1 MDVMM
6 SPMTAFLLEHGP
18 LVWLVALLVAGA
30 LAALVCT
37 LPARAGTAF
46 ARWRARRRIGQPDA
60 RENIVVLDGVLTTR
74 GARVER
80 LSDGA
85 PCAASTAR
93 DPRGK
98 NPGVTV
104 QAQGLALRVGDRVIA
119 LDGPVEVLAGTHEAF
134 PSRPL
139 RALDK
144 AARARIT
151 AAGELPANRRVALV
165 TLNEGDRV
173 RARGV
178 LQRHTSDATAPAY
191 RSASDGERW
200 ALEPVSTTIPLA
212 ALDGRRAEFRGWEPR
227 VAAVATAACALV
239 GASLVGGEVAWERAQ
254 QAAPEALSA
263 DVAPGVL
270 AVEWR
275 WKWDTT
281 GARALGIAALIPWH
295 QEEAQA
301 MTAQRWRTRAP
312 VYAWPSRTLAGAV
325 NDLRARHACADEVE
339 LLRVV
344 GEAMP
349 AVGRALTCGGPS
361 LTHAAEVGYA
371 VGRYEQ
377 SQTAIV
383 RARMPVSP
391 FTARVELLAGG
402 SGRVENSVDGAPAR
416 PDSGRLFHDPALAAP
431 RHNAER
437 CRVIEALA
445 RQGMKFFVQNPGV
458 ARDLASS
465 LHRSACPRVS
475 ETFVLDLQES
485 LARAHLAMGMR
496 NEAVGWQR
504 DAAQGY
510 GRVVTAALERSHA
523 DPSFD
528 RQELTTLQVAQ
539 SRVTQLGYAAEFDLD
554 DPGSLSIYR
563 CRRLDPFTAAL
574 LAYWRGE
581 LFQPPPEA
589 PEVYRGEAMRRV
601 IAAAESG
608 RGSVIARALGA
619 PTPDAVI
626 MASVVAKRVRREHGV
641 LAAWLRGAI
650 APPGAEVLSL
660 YDQAVHLQN
669 LKVTAH
675 RLGQPGLEREVD
687 TYLQNVRM
695 ALLGDHAWALAS
707 LDARQVR

>member
-1 MDVMM
+1 MM

-18 LVWLVALLVAGA
+18 AVWLAVLLVAGA

-37 LPARAGTAF
+37 LPARARTAF
-46 ARWRARRRIGQPDA
+46 ARWRARRRIGQPDP

-74 GARVER
+74 GAHVER
-80 LSDGA
+80 LSDGT

-98 NPGVTV
+98 LPGVTV

-119 LDGPVEVLAGTHEAF
+119 FDGPVEVLAGTHEVF

-144 AARARIT
+144 AVRARIA
-151 AAGELPANRRVALV
+151 AAGELPENRRVALV
-165 TLNEGDRV
+165 TLKEGDRV

-200 ALEPVSTTIPLA
+200 ALEPVSATIPLA

-227 VAAVATAACALV
+227 VAAVVAAACALV

-254 QAAPEALSA
+254 QAAPEALA
-263 DVAPGVL
+263 VDVAPGVL
-270 AVEWR
+270 AIEWR
-275 WKWDTT
+275 WKWDPT
-281 GARALGIAALIPWH
+281 GTRALGIAALIPWH

-325 NDLRARHACADEVE
+325 NDLRARRACEDEVE

-349 AVGRALTCGGPS
+349 AVGRALACGGRS

-371 VGRYEQ
+371 VGRYDQ
-377 SQTAIV
+377 AQTAIE
-383 RARMPVSP
+383 RARTPRGP
-391 FTARVELLAGG
+391 FAARVGLLAGAHG
-402 SGRVENSVDGAPAR
+402 GELTEPTPAR
-416 PDSGRLFHDPALAAP
+416 YFNDPELAAP
-431 RHNAER
+431 RHNADR
-437 CRVIEALA
+437 CRVVEGLERRDAS
-445 RQGMKFFVQNPGV
+445 FFTQNPGV
-458 ARDLASS
+458 ARDVANSLRRSS
-465 LHRSACPRVS
+465 CPRVS
-475 ETFVLDLQES
+475 ATFVLELQES
-485 LARAHLAMGMR
+485 LARAHLAMGLR

-510 GRVVTAALERSHA
+510 GRVVTAALERSHT

-528 RQELTTLQVAQ
+528 RQELTSLQVAQ

-589 PEVYRGEAMRRV
+589 PEVYRSEAMRRV

-619 PTPDAVI
+619 PTPDAVV

-650 APPGAEVLSL
+650 TPPGAEALSV

-675 RLGQPGLEREVD
+675 RLGQSALEREVD
-687 TYLQNVRM
+687 AYLQSVRM
-695 ALLGDHAWALAS
+695 ALLGDHAWVLAS
-707 LDARQVR
+707 LDARQGR